1 MLTFISQR
9 FTIFLLLFNLF
20 IRSATADKSV
30 RYMTSDGVVYSY
42 AVVTSTLQPAR
53 VVLSTSTYTTVRQRK
68 VTIVAGLPKVTAT
81 ITPTS
86 SLSFTST
93 SETET
98 TELNTVETDHNDDT
112 PVNTTPDVTSSVDS
126 SVSTE
131 IAEIS
136 SSSTTSSD
144 DNHDDTAVIDTTSST
159 TTTTTTADATTDDT
173 DTTAVPDH
181 DTDTDTDATP
191 SEPNDEGTEEQP
203 SSPEVDTTTSPSITE
218 TPVQETGSIET
229 PADHPEDSD
238 GIYGTIS
245 TETTHSRTTLEPTP
259 TSTPAETESINGVPI
274 TTGREGSICYV
285 YYDDPNDEYYSTVYI
300 TDPAQTVDAATTLTS
315 TMTRTITRIAT
326 RQA

>member
-20 IRSATADKSV
+20 TRLATADKSV

-53 VVLSTSTYTTVRQRK
+53 VLLSTSTYTTVRQRK

-86 SLSFTST
+86 SLSSIST

-112 PVNTTPDVTSSVDS
+112 PANTIPDVTSSVDS

-144 DNHDDTAVIDTTSST
+144 DNHDDTTVIDTTSSSSS

-173 DTTAVPDH
+173 DTTTVPDH
-181 DTDTDTDATP
+181 DTDATP
-191 SEPNDEGTEEQP
+191 SEPNDGGTEEQP

-229 PADHPEDSD
+229 PADHPEDAD

-245 TETTHSRTTLEPTP
+245 TETTTHSRTTLEPTP
-259 TSTPAETESINGVPI
+259 TSTPSETESINGVPI